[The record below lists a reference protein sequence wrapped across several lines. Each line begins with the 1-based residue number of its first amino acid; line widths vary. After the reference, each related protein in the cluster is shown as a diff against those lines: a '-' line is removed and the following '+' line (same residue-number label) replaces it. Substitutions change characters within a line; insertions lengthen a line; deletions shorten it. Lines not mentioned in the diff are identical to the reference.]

1 MPTCVVFHSHV
12 FPTTRRNV
20 SKKLEH
26 VMKLFKHSLNDL
38 SDEDEVCVCLLYLL
52 EKGFNGRLDKQP
64 ILEEYFALV
73 SDLDEFSRYHV
84 VNL

>member
-1 MPTCVVFHSHV
+1 MPTCVVFHSRV

-52 EKGFNGRLDKQP
+52 EKGFNGQLPCQLVIK
-64 ILEEYFALV
+64 EYFSLL
-73 SDLDEFSRYHV
+73 SNID
-84 VNL
+84 